1 MAYGNY
7 LASVDW
13 AEVEA
18 LRNGLKSTIAP
29 HNAIITS
36 HILPGAA
43 KNLKSPGAQ
52 PVATCLADIFDRG
65 ELLSELFWHPLRL
78 PVVHSPQTV
87 RALFSGLRRALEG
100 LDIETKLKPFFDLDI
115 SPILNV
121 LGDAVENGLAVVS
134 VLEPPADNE
143 RAQRVACP
151 FSDLDKLPVPW
162 GRLRNTLNQ
171 FAKP

>member
-1 MAYGNY
+1 
-7 LASVDW
+7 
-13 AEVEA
+13 
-18 LRNGLKSTIAP
+18 LR
-29 HNAIITS
+29 
-36 HILPGAA
+36 
-43 KNLKSPGAQ
+43 
-52 PVATCLADIFDRG
+52 C
-65 ELLSELFWHPLRL
+65 
-78 PVVHSPQTV
+78 
-87 RALFSGLRRALEG
+87 ALEG
-100 LDIETKLKPFFDLDI
+100 LEIEAKLKPFFDLDI

-134 VLEPPADNE
+134 ALEPPADNE